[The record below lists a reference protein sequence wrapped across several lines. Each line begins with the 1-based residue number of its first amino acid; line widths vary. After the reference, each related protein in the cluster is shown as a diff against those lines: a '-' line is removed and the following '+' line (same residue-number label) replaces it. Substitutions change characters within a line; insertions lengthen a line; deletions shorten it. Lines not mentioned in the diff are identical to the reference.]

1 MSAHM
6 MASMKKSPK
15 SEVQSPKSARLAGL
29 TVWVALS
36 LLAAVSN
43 AEPQF
48 QFDYRPVVPGVE
60 QAHLAMKT
68 PDGPW
73 SIFVIRVAR
82 SRSDLKIRPVLAQES
97 GAALR
102 TVSAIAN
109 NYRLAGWQPV
119 AAINA
124 NLFAKDTGGF
134 VAGLHI
140 ADGEVCSTPNWP
152 HTYTAW
158 ADSAG
163 RLFVSPV
170 TNGFSLTWPDGR
182 TTPLL
187 LNMLPDTNA
196 PALFAGAAKLILPRH
211 PQPSLVLE
219 LESAT
224 APLLP
229 ANATRRARVLADG
242 AMAKAV
248 PRQVLLL
255 PGNSFAGA
263 AAAVQPGDVFTISTR
278 MSHDL
283 SSAVWAVSGVPH
295 LISGGVLHSYFSRP
309 PEPGKPPERHPRSL
323 LGFNDRF
330 LFLVVV
336 DGRQPKLSIGMDYS
350 ELCQLMQQLGC
361 TEALSLDG
369 GGSTALWLN
378 GSVVNSPSNQLGW
391 QRPVANV
398 LTVLRRKE

>member
-1 MSAHM
+1 LI
-6 MASMKKSPK
+6 
-15 SEVQSPKSARLAGL
+15 VLL
-29 TVWVALS
+29 ALS
-36 LLAAVSN
+36 LLAEVGN
-43 AEPQF
+43 AEPLF
-48 QFDYRPVVPGVE
+48 QFDYRPVVPGLE
-60 QAHLAMKT
+60 LAHLEMKT

-73 SIFVIRVAR
+73 SIFVVRVDR
-82 SRSDLKIRPVLAQES
+82 SRQDLKIRPVLAQES
-97 GAALR
+97 GASLR
-102 TVSAIAN
+102 AVSSIAN
-109 NYRLAGWQPV
+109 NFSLAGWQPV

-152 HTYTAW
+152 HTYAAW
-158 ADSAG
+158 ADRAG
-163 RLFVSPV
+163 QLFVSPV
-170 TNGFSLTWPDGR
+170 TNGFSLTWPDGH

-187 LNMLPDTNA
+187 LNMLPDTNS
-196 PALFAGAAKLILPRH
+196 PALFAGAAKFILPRR

-219 LESAT
+219 LEGAST
-224 APLLP
+224 PMLP

-248 PRQVLLL
+248 ARQVFLL
-255 PGNSFAGA
+255 PGSSFEGQ
-263 AAAVQPGDVFTISTR
+263 AAAVRPGDVFTISTR

-295 LISGGVLHSYFSRP
+295 LISGGVPHSYFSRP

-336 DGRQPKLSIGMDYS
+336 DGRQPRLSIGMDYA
-350 ELCQLMQQLGC
+350 ELCQLMKQLGC

-369 GGSTALWLN
+369 GGSTALWLD
-378 GSVVNSPSNQLGW
+378 GRIVSSPSNRLGW

-398 LTVLRRKE
+398 LMVLKRKE